1 MLLLHLNIFPAIYN
15 TVNLAEQNQ
24 TNTIL
29 FHNLPILLFSIFPSL
44 NQTQFNQVYEVN
56 KLELLNTRYSSATE
70 SQYRSLRSLNTTSET
85 MASRKV
91 SKWTD
96 EEQLLFEKLVEQYE
110 KDFRRIAA
118 QFPGRNY
125 NQIRSHYYNE
135 QYKDVSNSSSPS
147 LTRRPSSESLLS
159 PSPSSRQL
167 EVESPEE
174 TYFALFSLFE

>member
-1 MLLLHLNIFPAIYN
+1 
-15 TVNLAEQNQ
+15 
-24 TNTIL
+24 
-29 FHNLPILLFSIFPSL
+29 
-44 NQTQFNQVYEVN
+44 
-56 KLELLNTRYSSATE
+56 
-70 SQYRSLRSLNTTSET
+70 

-167 EVESPEE
+167 EDESPEE
-174 TYFALFSLFE
+174 TYFALFSIFE